1 MDEDDL
7 EDLEETVRRG
17 RNRSIK
23 AQLVTDVMVMMIM
36 MMIMYLEDGFLSL
49 SNLRTILLTVSTFPL
64 TLYMFEE
71 DSLCH

>member
-7 EDLEETVRRG
+7 EDLEETVRRS

-36 MMIMYLEDGFLSL
+36 MMIMNLEDGFLSL

-71 DSLCH
+71 DR